1 MEKEKKL
8 TTLNIV
14 GIILIVIFLPIIMI
28 NLTIVIK
35 GWAKPEEVPMVFNT
49 APLIVISDSMTIDKK
64 ADTGA
69 FNKGDLIFVKKVD
82 PTTLKVGDIITYISN
97 DKEGSIITHRI
108 VSIYEDG
115 SFETKGDYSPG
126 YDRDPVKHN
135 QVVGK
140 YTGRIAGAGDL
151 AMFFQSP
158 AGVIVLIGVPLLAI
172 LVVDFFQ
179 KRKEND
185 QVSSE
190 KAELEAELA
199 KLRAEKQQQE
209 EQQSSSQVEV
219 TESVTDQ
226 PEE

>member
-1 MEKEKKL
+1 MENQKKL

-28 NLTIVIK
+28 NLTIVVK
-35 GWAKPEEVPMVFNT
+35 GLTKPEEVPMVFNT

-64 ADTGA
+64 AGTGA

-82 PTTLKVGDIITYISN
+82 PKTLEVGDIITYISN

-126 YDRDPVKHN
+126 YDRDPVKYE

-140 YTGRIAGAGDL
+140 YTGRVAGAGDM
-151 AMFFQSP
+151 AMFFQTP
-158 AGVIVLIGVPLLAI
+158 TGVIVLIGVPLVAI

-199 KLRAEKQQQE
+199 RLRAEKQQQE
-209 EQQSSSQVEV
+209 EASKEEVEEV
-219 TESVTDQ
+219 VDNNN
-226 PEE
+226 

>member
-28 NLTIVIK
+28 NLTIVVK
-35 GWAKPEEVPMVFNT
+35 GLTKPEEVPMVFNT

-64 ADTGA
+64 AGTGA

-82 PTTLKVGDIITYISN
+82 PKTLEVGDIITYISN

-126 YDRDPVKHN
+126 YDRDPVQYD

-140 YTGRIAGAGDL
+140 YTGRIAKAGDM

-199 KLRAEKQQQE
+199 RLRAEKQQQE
-209 EQQSSSQVEV
+209 EQQSSETLEV

>member
-28 NLTIVIK
+28 NLTIVVK
-35 GWAKPEEVPMVFNT
+35 GLAKPEEVPMVFNT

-64 ADTGA
+64 AGTGA

-82 PTTLKVGDIITYISN
+82 PKTLEVGDIITYISN
-97 DKEGSIITHRI
+97 DEEGSIITHRI

-126 YDRDPVKHN
+126 YDRDPVKYE

-140 YTGRIAGAGDL
+140 YTGRVAGAGDM
-151 AMFFQSP
+151 AMFFQTP
-158 AGVIVLIGVPLLAI
+158 TGVIVLIGVPLVAI

-199 KLRAEKQQQE
+199 RLRAEKQQQE
-209 EQQSSSQVEV
+209 EASKEEVEEV
-219 TESVTDQ
+219 VDNNN
-226 PEE
+226 

>member
-1 MEKEKKL
+1 MENQKKL
-8 TTLNIV
+8 STLNIV
-14 GIILIVIFLPIIMI
+14 GIILIAIFLPIIAV

-35 GWAKPEEVPMVFNT
+35 GWTNPEEIPMVFDT

-64 ADTGA
+64 NDTGA

-115 SFETKGDYSPG
+115 TFETKGDFSPG
-126 YDRDPVKHN
+126 YDVDPVKHD
-135 QVVGK
+135 QVVGV
-140 YTGRIAGAGDL
+140 YTGRIARAGDL
-151 AMFFQSP
+151 ALFFQTP
-158 AGVIVLIGVPLLAI
+158 AGVIVLLGIPLVAI
-172 LVVDFFQ
+172 LALDFFQ

-185 QVSSE
+185 KVSSE

-199 KLRAEKQQQE
+199 KLRAEKE
-209 EQQSSSQVEV
+209 ALAKDADE
-219 TESVTDQ
+219 
-226 PEE
+226 